1 LLAGLQAEAQYKQFA
16 LLSLD
21 LSPLREHA
29 TTLLNLATL
38 CSSPSTLQPQDINNS
53 FERRFVIQPSSIHA
67 NMNENEIAILLVIIF
82 VFLPFMG
89 LFAWWM
95 AR

>member
-1 LLAGLQAEAQYKQFA
+1 
-16 LLSLD
+16 
-21 LSPLREHA
+21 
-29 TTLLNLATL
+29 
-38 CSSPSTLQPQDINNS
+38 
-53 FERRFVIQPSSIHA
+53 
-67 NMNENEIAILLVIIF
+67 MNENEIAILLVIIF